1 MSTPEHFY
9 IASKGPADAPYHY
22 TEGGLDNIYLLN
34 GFNLEQYDGEDYV
47 SIDHVESLWKA
58 IGLHLVQ
65 CRKVLSP
72 KELRFLRAQMGYTQ
86 SELAGLLR
94 VDDQTIARWED
105 PM

>member
-1 MSTPEHFY
+1 MGILGLPV
-9 IASKGPADAPYHY
+9 APA
-22 TEGGLDNIYLLN
+22 LYLLN

-47 SIDHVESLWKA
+47 SIDHVESLWNA